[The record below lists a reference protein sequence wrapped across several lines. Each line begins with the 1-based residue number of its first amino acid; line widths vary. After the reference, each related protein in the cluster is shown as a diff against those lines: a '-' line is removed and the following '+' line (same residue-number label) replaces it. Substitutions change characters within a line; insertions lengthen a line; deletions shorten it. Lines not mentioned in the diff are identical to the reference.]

1 MKFNNLSTHKPGAQN
16 FLKGLVLLIFVGA
29 LIFTSCK
36 TTKKVQAPKQEVEL
50 VENDTTEAKDS
61 TEYEL
66 IVLDPKFESWLA
78 TQPPANYHSRQ
89 YYETW
94 NRQYVNEWNQRHNNP
109 MRYGDFYET
118 KIDYNPNVDYG
129 LELNY
134 KLYYY
139 FRFIEEEYGI
149 TLIRRRG
156 N

>member
-1 MKFNNLSTHKPGAQN
+1 MKFNNLHIDLNKGQN
-16 FLKGLVLLIFVGA
+16 VLKGLVLLAFVGA
-29 LIFTSCK
+29 LSFSSCK
-36 TTKKVQAPKQEVEL
+36 TLKKAEAPKQEVEL
-50 VENDTTEAKDS
+50 AENDTTENGDT

-66 IVLDPKFESWLA
+66 IVMDSRFESWLA
-78 TQPPANYHSRQ
+78 TQPPANYHSQQ

-94 NRQYVNEWNQRHNNP
+94 NRQYVNEWNQRHDNP
-109 MRYGDFYET
+109 LRYGDFYET
-118 KIDYNPNVDYG
+118 KIDYEPNVDYG

-139 FRFIEEEYGI
+139 FLFIEEEYGI

>member
-1 MKFNNLSTHKPGAQN
+1 MKFNNLHIDLYKGQN
-16 FLKGLVLLIFVGA
+16 ILKGLALLTFVGA
-29 LIFTSCK
+29 LSFSSCK
-36 TTKKVQAPKQEVEL
+36 TTKKAEAPEQEVEL
-50 VENDTTEAKDS
+50 VENDTTKTEDS

-66 IVLDPKFESWLA
+66 IVMDSGFESWLA

-94 NRQYVNEWNQRHNNP
+94 NRQYVNEWNQRHNSP
-109 MRYGDFYET
+109 IQYGDFYET
-118 KIDYNPNVDYG
+118 KIDYDPNVDYG

-139 FRFIEEEYGI
+139 FLFIEDEYGI

>member
-1 MKFNNLSTHKPGAQN
+1 MKSHKQLINRVTDAA
-16 FLKGLVLLIFVGA
+16 FLKGFILVILVGS
-29 LIFTSCK
+29 LSFSSCK
-36 TTKKVQAPKQEVEL
+36 TTKKADAPQQEVEL
-50 VENDTTEAKDS
+50 IGNDTTEQDDT

-78 TQPPANYHSRQ
+78 TQPPTNYYSQQ

-94 NRQYVNEWNQRHNNP
+94 NQQYVNEWNHRHNNP
-109 MRYGDFYET
+109 MQYGDFYET
-118 KIDYNPNVDYG
+118 QINYNPHEDYG

-134 KLYYY
+134 KLYNY
-139 FRFIEEEYGI
+139 FLFIEEEYGI